1 MPVGNKNIAKAGKK
15 TRFSKTNQPKNKGRK
30 RKLISTIS
38 EDLKKEG
45 FEEASPENIKRLY
58 ETFLNLTEDKLRE
71 LFADAK
77 QPILVKI
84 LVKSVLSDR
93 AFEVVESIIDRA
105 HGKAMQTAKVEH
117 SGEITSFNVGFKKNE
132 IE

>member
-1 MPVGNKNIAKAGKK
+1 MKKIGAKTK
-15 TRFSKTNQPKNKGRK
+15 FSKTNQPKTQGRK

-58 ETFLNLTEDKLRE
+58 ETFLNLTEEKLRE
-71 LFADAK
+71 LFADTE

-93 AFEVVESIIDRA
+93 AFEVVETIIDRA
-105 HGKAMQTAKVEH
+105 HGKSIQVSKLEH
-117 SGEITSFNVGFKKNE
+117 TGGVPVFNVGFKKPNE
-132 IE
+132 NEQS